1 MEKMIKE
8 CDAFWVKIYMSGDV
22 RLAKQVCL
30 EFCLRGLCVNLY
42 ETDYI
47 YTMGSEFGFVVE
59 LINYAR
65 FPKTSNEITNAAQEL
80 ADLLLERLFQG
91 SYTLMTP
98 EKSYFVTRRKQDIG

>member
-1 MEKMIKE
+1 MKTRVID
-8 CDAFWVKIYMSGDV
+8 CDSFWIKIYMAGDIKF
-22 RLAKQVCL
+22 AKQICQEYCL
-30 EFCLRGLCVNLY
+30 TGLCVNLS

-47 YTMGSEFGFVVE
+47 YTMGSEKGFVVE

-65 FPKTSNEITNAAQEL
+65 FPKTNNELTNIAQGL

-98 EKSYFVTRRKQDIG
+98 EKSYFVSRRDVDKV